1 MITSTPKDDQL
12 LWSTSVAMAVENSL
26 RKMGKYEFKHIL
38 EILKTNYN
46 VSLPD
51 CYEQPAILKKALED
65 TFGNAY
71 QSIVSSIEENLNG
84 LALIDPVRNFLATM
98 KK

>member
-1 MITSTPKDDQL
+1 MTTLTPKDDQL
-12 LWSTSVAMAVENSL
+12 LWRTSVAMAIENSL

-46 VSLPD
+46 VSLLD
-51 CYEQPAILKKALED
+51 CYEQPAILKKVLED

-71 QSIVSSIEENLNG
+71 RGIVSSIEENLNG
-84 LALIDPVRNFLATM
+84 LALIDPVRNFLTAM